1 MLLRKSIQGV
11 GFSKMDRRRKATNLR
26 RGCPDREIWDTV
38 LADGGA
44 GVRSPSDLVAMVL
57 FAEFRREQEVR
68 RSKAQERRR
77 CA

>member
-1 MLLRKSIQGV
+1 MLLRKSVQGDSV
-11 GFSKMDRRRKATNLR
+11 SKMECRRKATNLR
-26 RGCPDREIWDTV
+26 RGCPSREIEDTV

-44 GVRSPSDLVAMVL
+44 GVRPPSDLVAMVL

-68 RSKAQERRR
+68 RYKAQERWR

>member
-1 MLLRKSIQGV
+1 MLPRKSIQGV
-11 GFSKMDRRRKATNLR
+11 GVSKMDGRRKARNLR
-26 RGCPDREIWDTV
+26 RGCPDREIWDTM

-57 FAEFRREQEVR
+57 FAEYRREQEVR
-68 RSKAQERRR
+68 RSKAQERWR